1 MDQHF
6 FHMTKNLAIKPMCVC
21 IEDRMHYDLI
31 VIGSGP
37 AGEKGAAQAAY
48 FGKKVALIEREPF
61 PGGAAANTGT
71 LPSKTL
77 RETALYLSGFQKREL
92 YGLGFDLNKRID
104 AAGFLSHFHHVRSQE
119 RTRIDS
125 NMERHGVTTYRG
137 LGSFIDANAL
147 QVESAGGPP
156 VALTASNI
164 LIATGTHPHRQAD
177 YPWSDPRLFD
187 SDTILNL
194 GELPDTMLVIGGG
207 VIGSEYACIFAALG
221 VKVTLVDGRNRLLG
235 FLDAEVSDALQR
247 SMVAMGIDLILGD
260 AVESIASGKHL
271 DVIFKTKGP
280 ASYQAILCAS
290 GRQGNTSGLGLQ
302 NVGISEDK
310 RGLLK
315 VNEHYQTNVPNIYAA
330 GDIIGF
336 PALASTSMEQG
347 RIAMC
352 HAFDLKYK
360 TGIAR
365 ILPLGIYTIPECSC
379 AGETEES
386 LRSKS
391 VSYVIGRA
399 AYSHN
404 TRGFI
409 IGDHEGFL
417 KLLFHAKDMSLL
429 GVHCIGEQA
438 TDLVHTGLAA
448 LLLGQDASFFINTC
462 FNYPTLSEMY
472 KYAAYDALGRFQRG
486 EICSSPEVVPH

>member
-1 MDQHF
+1 
-6 FHMTKNLAIKPMCVC
+6 
-21 IEDRMHYDLI
+21 MHYDLI

-48 FGKKVALIEREPF
+48 FGKKVALVEREAF

-77 RETALYLSGFQKREL
+77 RETALYLSGFHKREL
-92 YGLGFDLNKRID
+92 YGLGFDLSQRID
-104 AAGFLSHFHHVRSQE
+104 AAGFLSHFHHVRSEE
-119 RTRIDS
+119 RCRIDS
-125 NMERHGVTTYRG
+125 NMQRHGVASYQG
-137 LGSFIDANAL
+137 IGSLIDTNT
-147 QVESAGGPP
+147 VRIESSNGSTRT
-156 VALTASNI
+156 LTAEKI
-164 LIATGTHPHRQAD
+164 LLATGTRPHRQAS
-177 YPWSDPRLFD
+177 YPWSDPRFYD

-194 GELPDTMLVIGGG
+194 AELPDSLLVIGGG

-221 VKVTLVDGRNRLLG
+221 VKVTLVDGRTRLLG
-235 FLDAEVSDALQR
+235 FLDAEVSKTLQQC
-247 SMVAMGIDLILGD
+247 MEAMGINLLLGES
-260 AVESIASGKHL
+260 VESITSGEQL
-271 DVIFKTKGP
+271 DVVLKNQGP
-280 ASYQAILCAS
+280 ASYHSILCAS
-290 GRQGNTSGLGLQ
+290 GRQGNTASLGLD
-302 NVGISEDK
+302 NVGLSVDK

-315 VNEHYQTNVPNIYAA
+315 VNEHYQTDVANIYAA
-330 GDIIGF
+330 GDVIGF
-336 PALASTSMEQG
+336 PALASTSMEQA
-347 RIAMC
+347 RLAMC

-360 TGIAR
+360 DTLAR

-386 LRSKS
+386 LREKGIP
-391 VSYVIGRA
+391 YVIGRA
-399 AYSHN
+399 SYSRN

-417 KLLFHAKDMSLL
+417 KLLFRADDMTLL

-448 LLLGQDASFFINTC
+448 LLLEQKADFFINTC

-472 KYAAYDALGRFQRG
+472 KYAAYDALGRFQRA
-486 EICSSPEVVPH
+486 EICSGVVGISK

>member
-1 MDQHF
+1 MD
-6 FHMTKNLAIKPMCVC
+6 
-21 IEDRMHYDLI
+21 YDLI

-48 FGKKVALIEREPF
+48 FGKKVALVERESS

-77 RETALYLSGFQKREL
+77 RETALYLSGFRKREL
-92 YGLGFDLNKRID
+92 YGLGLDTSQRID
-104 AAGFLSHFHHVRSQE
+104 AASFLAHFHRVRSEE
-119 RTRIDS
+119 RARINL
-125 NMERHGVTTYRG
+125 NMERHNVTTFKG
-137 LGSFIDANAL
+137 AGSLIDANT
-147 QVESAGGPP
+147 VRISCPDGSSTT
-156 VALTASNI
+156 LTATNI
-164 LIATGTHPHRQAD
+164 LLATGTRPHRPAE
-177 YPWSDPRLFD
+177 YPWRDSRLFD
-187 SDTILNL
+187 SDTILDM
-194 GELPDTMLVIGGG
+194 GELPDSLLVIGGG

-221 VKVTLVDGRNRLLG
+221 VRVTLIDGRNRLLG
-235 FLDAEVSDALQR
+235 FLDAEVSETLQH
-247 SMVAMGIDLILGD
+247 SMADMGINLLLGD
-260 AVESIASGKHL
+260 AVESIVSGEKL
-271 DVIFKTKGP
+271 DVAFKNTAP
-280 ASYQAILCAS
+280 ASYHAILSAS
-290 GRQGNTSGLGLQ
+290 GRQGNTLDLGLGNIGL
-302 NVGISEDK
+302 IPDK

-315 VNEHYQTNVPNIYAA
+315 VNAHYQTEVPNIYAA
-330 GDIIGF
+330 GDVIGF

-352 HAFDLKYK
+352 HAFDLRYK
-360 TGIAR
+360 AGLAR

-386 LRSKS
+386 LREKGIP
-391 VSYVIGRA
+391 YVIGRA
-399 AYSHN
+399 SYARN

-417 KLLFHAKDMSLL
+417 KLLFRAGDMGLV

-448 LLLGQDASFFINTC
+448 LLLNQGADFFINTC

-472 KYAAYDALGRFQRG
+472 KYAAYDALGRLQRR
-486 EICSSPEVVPH
+486 EICGSDAAAE

>member
-1 MDQHF
+1 
-6 FHMTKNLAIKPMCVC
+6 MCVC
-21 IEDRMHYDLI
+21 ITGQMHHDLI

-77 RETALYLSGFQKREL
+77 RETALYLSGFRKREL
-92 YGLGFDLNKRID
+92 YGLGFDPDQRIN
-104 AAGFLSHFHHVRSQE
+104 AAGFLAHFHNVRAEE
-119 RTRIDS
+119 RARIDS
-125 NMERHGVTTYRG
+125 NMERHGV
-137 LGSFIDANAL
+137 GSYKGVGSLLDANTV
-147 QVESAGGPP
+147 QIQSSDGTSTT
-156 VALTASNI
+156 LTATTI
-164 LIATGTHPHRQAD
+164 LLATGTHPHRPAD
-177 YPWSDPRLFD
+177 YPWHDARLFD
-187 SDTILNL
+187 SDTILNI
-194 GELPDTMLVIGGG
+194 GELPDSLLVIGGG

-221 VKVTLVDGRNRLLG
+221 VRVTLIDGRDRLLG
-235 FLDAEVSDALQR
+235 FLDPEVSDALQCA
-247 SMVAMGIDLILGD
+247 MIAMGIQLLLGD
-260 AVESIASGKHL
+260 SVQSIRPAAKLEVDFKKPGSASF
-271 DVIFKTKGP
+271 D
-280 ASYQAILCAS
+280 AILSAS
-290 GRQGNTSGLGLQ
+290 GRQGNTASLGLDKI
-302 NVGISEDK
+302 GLSPDK

-315 VNEHYQTNVPNIYAA
+315 VNEHYQTDVSNIYAA
-330 GDIIGF
+330 GDVSGF
-336 PALASTSMEQG
+336 PALASTSMEQA

-360 TGIAR
+360 TGLAR
-365 ILPLGIYTIPECSC
+365 ILPLGIYTIPECSS

-386 LRSKS
+386 LGEKGCD
-391 VSYVIGRA
+391 YVIGKTTYAR
-399 AYSHN
+399 N

-417 KLLFHAKDMSLL
+417 KLLFRAEDMTLV

-448 LLLGQDASFFINTC
+448 LLLSQTADFFINTC

-472 KYAAYDALGRFQRG
+472 KYAAYDALGRIQRG
-486 EICSSPEVVPH
+486 EICRASGGNC

>member
-1 MDQHF
+1 
-6 FHMTKNLAIKPMCVC
+6 MCVC
-21 IEDRMHYDLI
+21 ITDQMHYDLI

-77 RETALYLSGFQKREL
+77 RETALYLSGFRKREL
-92 YGLGFDLNKRID
+92 YGLGFDPNQRID
-104 AAGFLSHFHHVRSQE
+104 AAGFLAHFHNVRAEE
-119 RTRIDS
+119 RARIDS
-125 NMERHGVTTYRG
+125 NMERHGVTTYNG
-137 LGSFIDANAL
+137 AGSLLDSHTVL
-147 QVESAGGPP
+147 VQCPDGTTHT
-156 VALTASNI
+156 LTAAAI
-164 LIATGTHPHRQAD
+164 LLATGTRPHRPAD
-177 YPWSDPRLFD
+177 YPWNDARLFD
-187 SDTILNL
+187 SDTILNI
-194 GELPDTMLVIGGG
+194 GQLPDSLLVIGGG

-221 VKVTLVDGRNRLLG
+221 VRVTLVDSRDRLLG
-235 FLDAEVSDALQR
+235 FLDSEVSETLQ
-247 SMVAMGIDLILGD
+247 SAMAGMGIQLLLGD
-260 AVESIASGKHL
+260 SVESICSAEKL
-271 DVIFKTKGP
+271 DVAFKSNGVV
-280 ASYQAILCAS
+280 SFDAILSAS
-290 GRQGNTSGLGLQ
+290 GRQGNTATLGLEKI
-302 NVGISEDK
+302 GISADK

-315 VNEHYQTNVPNIYAA
+315 VNEHYQTDVSNIYAA
-330 GDIIGF
+330 GDVIGF
-336 PALASTSMEQG
+336 PALASTSMEQA

-360 TGIAR
+360 TGLAR

-386 LRSKS
+386 LREKGIA
-391 VSYVIGRA
+391 YVIGKASYAR
-399 AYSHN
+399 N

-417 KLLFHAKDMSLL
+417 KLLFRAEDMILI

-448 LLLGQDASFFINTC
+448 LLLGQGAEFFINSC

-472 KYAAYDALGRFQRG
+472 KYAAYDALGHIQRHEVCG
-486 EICSSPEVVPH
+486 SSKSH

>member
-1 MDQHF
+1 
-6 FHMTKNLAIKPMCVC
+6 
-21 IEDRMHYDLI
+21 MHYDLI

-48 FGKKVALIEREPF
+48 FGKKVALIEREAF

-77 RETALYLSGFQKREL
+77 RETALYLSGFRKREL
-92 YGLGFDLNKRID
+92 YGLGFDPNQRIN
-104 AAGFLSHFHHVRSQE
+104 AAAFLAHFHHVRAEE
-119 RTRIDS
+119 RSRIDA
-125 NMERHGVTTYRG
+125 NMVRHGVTTYKG
-137 LGSFIDANAL
+137 KGSLLDANTVL
-147 QVESAGGPP
+147 VENSDGTTTT
-156 VALTASNI
+156 LTCTTV
-164 LIATGTHPHRQAD
+164 LLATGTRPHRPED
-177 YPWSDPRLFD
+177 YPWSDSRLFD
-187 SDTILNL
+187 SDTILSI
-194 GELPDTMLVIGGG
+194 GELPDSLLVIGGG

-221 VKVTLVDGRNRLLG
+221 VRVTLVDGRDRLLG
-235 FLDAEVSDALQR
+235 FLDAEVSETLQR
-247 SMVAMGIDLILGD
+247 AMEGMGVRLLLGD
-260 AVESIASGKHL
+260 AVESIRSDAELHVVFKKNGEASFH
-271 DVIFKTKGP
+271 
-280 ASYQAILCAS
+280 AILSAS
-290 GRQGNTSGLGLQ
+290 GRQGATESLGLEKI
-302 NVGISEDK
+302 GLSADK

-315 VNEHYQTNVPNIYAA
+315 VNEHYQTEVPNIYAA
-330 GDIIGF
+330 GDVIGF
-336 PALASTSMEQG
+336 PALASTSMEQA

-360 TGIAR
+360 TALAR

-386 LRSKS
+386 LREKGIAY
-391 VSYVIGRA
+391 VVGKASYAR
-399 AYSHN
+399 N

-417 KLLFHAKDMSLL
+417 KLLFRADNMTLV

-448 LLLGQDASFFINTC
+448 LLLSQGADFFINTC

-472 KYAAYDALGRFQRG
+472 KYAAYDALGRLQRS
-486 EICSSPEVVPH
+486 EIGRNSVKM